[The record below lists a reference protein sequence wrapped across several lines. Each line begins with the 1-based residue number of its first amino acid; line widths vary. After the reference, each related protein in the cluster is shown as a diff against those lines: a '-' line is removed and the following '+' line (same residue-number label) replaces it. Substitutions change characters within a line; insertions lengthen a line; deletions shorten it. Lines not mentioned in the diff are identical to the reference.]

1 MGGVRRSAPE
11 TGQEER
17 QELMRKIAVITS
29 KGGTGKT
36 TTAINLGHGLALCG
50 KRVLIV
56 DCDAQRNV
64 AISFDI
70 QGRKTLC
77 DLLQYGEVDVIEVRK
92 NLFVIDSGGRELAE
106 TEMVLA
112 GRSSRERRLE
122 LSLKN
127 LKGCDVVICD
137 CSPTINLININA
149 IAYADDVIIPVS
161 MDYLAQAGAR
171 QTMQVVDEINAHSSS
186 NTGIMGILPTFYDA
200 RTKLSKEVLAALR
213 ERFGNVVFETVIRV
227 NTSLREAPSFN
238 QTIFEYSP
246 MSRGAADYYQ
256 LTEEFLTRG

>member
-1 MGGVRRSAPE
+1 V
-11 TGQEER
+11 
-17 QELMRKIAVITS
+17 RKIAIITS

-50 KRVLIV
+50 KRVLII

-64 AISFDI
+64 GIVFDV
-70 QGRKTLC
+70 QSTQTLSH
-77 DLLQYGEVDVIEVRK
+77 LLQFGEVDVVEVRR
-92 NLFVIDSGGRELAE
+92 NLFVIDSGGRALAE

-112 GRSSRERRLE
+112 SKSSRERRLA
-122 LSLKN
+122 LALKN
-127 LKGCDVVICD
+127 LRGCDVVICD

-149 IAYADDVIIPVS
+149 ISYADEVIIPIS

-171 QTMQVVDEINAHSSS
+171 QTMQILEEINQHSTSA
-186 NTGIMGILPTFYDA
+186 TGLMGLLPTFYDG
-200 RTKLSKEVLAALR
+200 RTRLSKEVLESLR
-213 ERFGNVVFETVIRV
+213 ERFKSDVFETVIRV

-246 MSRGAADYYQ
+246 MSRGALDYYQ

>member
-1 MGGVRRSAPE
+1 
-11 TGQEER
+11 
-17 QELMRKIAVITS
+17 LRKIAIITS

-50 KRVLIV
+50 KRVLII

-64 AISFDI
+64 AITFDV
-70 QGRKTLC
+70 QGEQTLS
-77 DLLQYGEVDVIEVRK
+77 DLLQYGEVDVVEVRK
-92 NLFVIDSGGRELAE
+92 NLFVIDSGGRDLAE

-112 GRSSRERRLE
+112 GKSSRERRLE
-122 LSLKN
+122 LALRN
-127 LKGCDVVICD
+127 LRGCDVVICD

-149 IAYADDVIIPVS
+149 IAYADEVIIPVS

-171 QTMQVVDEINAHSSS
+171 QTMQILDEVNQHSVNQTS
-186 NTGIMGILPTFYDA
+186 IMGILPTFFDA
-200 RTKLSKEVLAALR
+200 RTRLSKEVLDVLR
-213 ERFGNVVFETVIRV
+213 DRFREDVFDSIIRV

-246 MSRGAADYYQ
+246 MSRGAMDYYQ

>member
-1 MGGVRRSAPE
+1 MTRV
-11 TGQEER
+11 
-17 QELMRKIAVITS
+17 RKIAIITS

-64 AISFDI
+64 AITFDVRG
-70 QGRKTLC
+70 QKTLC
-77 DLLQYGEVDVIEVRK
+77 DLLQYGDVDVIEVRE
-92 NLFVIDSGGRELAE
+92 NLFVVDSGGRDLAE
-106 TEMVLA
+106 IEMVLA
-112 GRSSRERRLE
+112 GKTSRERRLE
-122 LSLKN
+122 LALAN

-149 IAYADDVIIPVS
+149 VAYADEVIIPVS

-171 QTMQVVDEINAHSSS
+171 QTLEIIDEINRHSSS
-186 NTGIMGILPTFYDA
+186 DTTVLGFLPTFYDG
-200 RTKLSKEVLAALR
+200 RTRLSHEVLDGMR
-213 ERFGNVVFETVIRV
+213 ERFSDRVFETVIRV

-246 MSRGAADYYQ
+246 MSRGALDYYQ
-256 LTEEFLTRG
+256 LTEEFLNRG

>member
-1 MGGVRRSAPE
+1 
-11 TGQEER
+11 
-17 QELMRKIAVITS
+17 LRKIAIITS

-50 KRVLIV
+50 KRVLVI

-64 AISFDI
+64 AISFDL
-70 QGRKTLC
+70 QGRRTLS
-77 DLLQYGEVDVIEVRK
+77 DLLQYGEVDVIEARK
-92 NLFVIDSGGRELAE
+92 NLFVVDSGGRDLAE

-122 LSLKN
+122 LALKN
-127 LKGCDVVICD
+127 LKGCDIVICD

-149 IAYADDVIIPVS
+149 IAYADEVIIPVS

-171 QTMQVVDEINAHSSS
+171 QTMQIVEEINEHS
-186 NTGIMGILPTFYDA
+186 TTATTIMGILPTFYDG
-200 RTKLSKEVLAALR
+200 RTRLSKEVLVAVR
-213 ERFGNVVFETVIRV
+213 ERFGEQVFETVIRV

-246 MSRGAADYYQ
+246 MSRGAMDYYQ
-256 LTEEFLTRG
+256 LTEEFLSRGQKE

>member
-1 MGGVRRSAPE
+1 
-11 TGQEER
+11 
-17 QELMRKIAVITS
+17 MRKVAIITS

-50 KRVLIV
+50 KRVLII
-56 DCDAQRNV
+56 DCDAQRNIGI
-64 AISFDI
+64 AFDLH
-70 QGRKTLC
+70 GEKTLC
-77 DLLQYGEVDVIEVRK
+77 DLLQYGEVDVIEARE
-92 NLFVIDSGGRELAE
+92 NLFVVDSGGRDLAE
-106 TEMVLA
+106 IEMVLA

-122 LSLKN
+122 LALKN
-127 LKGCDVVICD
+127 LRGCDVVICD

-171 QTMQVVDEINAHSSS
+171 QTMQIIDEINAHSTSE
-186 NTGIMGILPTFYDA
+186 TGIMGILPTFYDG
-200 RTKLSKEVLAALR
+200 RTRLSREVLDALR
-213 ERFGNVVFETVIRV
+213 ERFDEQVFETVIRV

-246 MSRGAADYYQ
+246 MSRGAYDYYQ
-256 LTEEFLTRG
+256 LTEEFLARD